1 MQIHRIDARLG
12 RLSRD
17 QIADRLDEAAELLE
31 AQKADRFRVRAYRNG
46 AATVRGLGEDPS
58 QILARDGIKG
68 LIDLPSI
75 GQSLARAIDE
85 MVETGRWMQLER
97 LRGEAAPESLFQALP
112 GVGEKTARIL
122 HDHLH
127 VDTFEALEI
136 AAHDGRL
143 ESVPGIGPRKAAA
156 IRASLAS
163 MLARR
168 RRRGPDDHR
177 EPPVGLLLEADA
189 GYRQAAR
196 MGELRRIAPKRFN
209 PAGKAWLPVMHDDR
223 DGWSMTLLFS
233 NTALAHELSRTDD
246 WVVVYFSR
254 DGGPEH
260 QRTVVTETRGPMQGL
275 RVIRGR
281 EADCRAHYFGRQ
293 SQMEAHR

>member
-1 MQIHRIDARLG
+1 MQKRGTDARAG

-17 QIADRLDEAAELLE
+17 QIADRLDEAAQLLE

-46 AATVRGLGEDPS
+46 AATVRGLAEDPA
-58 QILARDGIKG
+58 QILARAGLKG
-68 LIDLPSI
+68 LIDLPNI

-97 LRGEAAPESLFQALP
+97 LRGDASPESLFQALP
-112 GVGEKTARIL
+112 GVGEKTARQL
-122 HDHLH
+122 HDYLH

-143 ESVPGIGPRKAAA
+143 ESAPGIGPRKAAA
-156 IRASLAS
+156 IRDSLAA

-177 EPPVGLLLEADA
+177 EPPVAVLLEADSA
-189 GYRQAAR
+189 YRQAASK
-196 MGELRRIAPKRFN
+196 GQLRRIAPKRFN
-209 PAGKAWLPVMHDDR
+209 PEGKAWLPVMHSDR

-233 NTALAHELSRTDD
+233 NTALAHELGRTDD
-246 WVVVYFSR
+246 WVVVYFSH

-260 QRTVVTETRGPMQGL
+260 QRTVVTETRGPLEGR
-275 RVIRGR
+275 RVVRGR
-281 EADCRAHYFGRQ
+281 EAECRAYYFGAEP
-293 SQMEAHR
+293 SASG